1 MQEDKNVLVQIICS
15 TYNQEKYIGKC
26 LDGFI
31 MQKTNFKFEVLV
43 CDDASTDKT
52 ADIIKEYQNK
62 YPEIIKP
69 IFNKENQYSKGV
81 SNWMTYLFPAC
92 NSKYVA
98 ICDGDDYWCDENKLQ
113 KQVDLLEANPD
124 YSLCFHPV
132 KMIYENTNKPSQII
146 GKCKTKNPQSLDKLT
161 RVNFI
166 PSNSVMY
173 RFELLKKQ
181 LNNYPK
187 EIYPRDWFNHILV
200 GNQGKMG
207 YLPVV
212 MAVYRRNEQGIS
224 YTVSQN
230 PEEEIH
236 LKYGIKEVNFSFSVW
251 NMVKDKFPHYYHEIF
266 IPTLQEVYYA
276 YLKAQK
282 YDEIN
287 ILTNQYSQYFKDFIT
302 ITHLKNISKFNLQK
316 QKYKKLFNIFFIASI
331 ILLVICILLI
341 VMNI

>member
-1 MQEDKNVLVQIICS
+1 MEPKVTIVCI
-15 TYNQEKYIGKC
+15 TYNQENFIKQA
-26 LDGFI
+26 LDSFV
-31 MQKTNFKFEVLV
+31 MQKTNFDFQVIV
-43 CDDASTDKT
+43 SDDCSTDNT
-52 ADIIKEYQNK
+52 PDIIKEY
-62 YPEIIKP
+62 
-69 IFNKENQYSKGV
+69 ENQYPRIIKSILRNKNLG
-81 SNWMTYLFPAC
+81 SYENFIDT
-92 NSKYVA
+92 NKQISTKYVA
-98 ICDGDDYWCDENKLQ
+98 FCDGDDYWCDENKLQ
-113 KQVDLLEANPD
+113 KQVDFLEANPD

-161 RVNFI
+161 RENFI

-173 RFELLKKQ
+173 RYAALNHYLL
-181 LNNYPK
+181 NYPSNV
-187 EIYPRDWFNHILV
+187 YPADWFNHILV